1 MNVSAIEALNLSSS
15 IFSMPVSICVSK
27 IILDKL
33 SEPEKSLEEKL
44 ILSPSVTENP
54 KFIKSG
60 KKVKR
65 PKINM
70 LGNKNKYGKLF
81 VPLSLCA
88 NSIGHPITDISLE
101 IFPMT
106 PLDSK
111 NPINK

>member
-1 MNVSAIEALNLSSS
+1 
-15 IFSMPVSICVSK
+15 
-27 IILDKL
+27 
-33 SEPEKSLEEKL
+33 
-44 ILSPSVTENP
+44 
-54 KFIKSG
+54 
-60 KKVKR
+60 
-65 PKINM
+65 M

>member
-1 MNVSAIEALNLSSS
+1 M
-15 IFSMPVSICVSK
+15 
-27 IILDKL
+27 
-33 SEPEKSLEEKL
+33 
-44 ILSPSVTENP
+44 LSPSVTEKP

-70 LGNKNKYGKLF
+70 LGNKNRYGKLF

-101 IFPMT
+101 ICPMT
-106 PLDSK
+106 PLDNK